1 MPESAERVTVRTVRD
16 DPSPDELKAYF
27 AQLFAA
33 MDERPRRMFVRF
45 DLRNCGGTSFS
56 VDLEGGEPV
65 FRTDDGR
72 EAKACFRGRWLA
84 DHPVPLR
91 LRKHT
96 TVPVPLA
103 ICGPAVPEPDEVDV
117 FSESRAREGALGFL
131 RAGQLV
137 RKILGLEK

>member
-1 MPESAERVTVRTVRD
+1 MPECAERVTVRTVRD

-91 LRKHT
+91 MSGTRVTALVMEPAGENRVRVRRPT
-96 TVPVPLA
+96 LA
-103 ICGPAVPEPDEVDV
+103 ERIFGPKTRR
-117 FSESRAREGALGFL
+117 EST
-131 RAGQLV
+131 
-137 RKILGLEK
+137 